1 MTVEIAPDTALGVTR
16 SLAGRRWRL
25 RGQEERVAQRLAQE
39 FDLDPAVGR
48 VLAGRGIAPEDVPGF
63 LNPSL
68 RESLPDPS
76 ALRDMDAAAER
87 LAAAIVAGEQV
98 AVFGDYD
105 VDGATS
111 AALLGHFF
119 AAVGGRLRLYI
130 PDRLKEGYG
139 PNAPALERLA
149 REGVSLVVTVDC
161 GTLSFVPLAAAAA
174 VGLEVIVVDHHKADA
189 ALPEAVAVINPNR
202 LDEDGALGHLAA
214 VGVTFLLV
222 VAVNRALRAAG
233 WYRTERS
240 EPDLRNWLDLVA
252 LGTVCDVVPLTGLNR
267 ALVAQGLK
275 VMAARRNT
283 GLAALADVARL
294 SSAPEAYHLGFLLG
308 PRVNA
313 GGRVGE
319 ADLGARLLLS
329 DDAEE
334 ANRLAE
340 RLDAFNAER
349 QALEADVFDAA
360 LAGIVAEVGDGEPH
374 PLVFAAGTGWHP
386 GVIGIVA
393 SRLTERYGRPSI
405 VIAIAEDGTAKGSA
419 RSIPG
424 VDIGAAIIDAAHSGL
439 IVQGGGHP
447 MAAGLT
453 ARAGQLEE
461 LRAFLAER
469 FETKVAAA
477 RAGRCLDLD
486 GALSIK
492 GCRVELVEALD
503 RLAPF
508 GVGNPTPR
516 FALPE
521 VAIVRADIVGKGH
534 VRTILVG
541 GDGARL
547 KGIAFRAAESALG
560 QALLAG
566 VGRRFHIAGRLKR
579 DDWGVTPKVELLID
593 DAAEA

>member
-25 RGQEERVAQRLAQE
+25 RVQEERLAQRLAQE
-39 FDLDPAVGR
+39 FDLDPVVGR

-63 LNPSL
+63 LDPSL
-68 RESLPDPS
+68 RASLPDPS
-76 ALRDMDAAAER
+76 VLRDMDAAADR
-87 LAAAIVAGEQV
+87 LAAAIVAGEEV

-111 AALLGHFF
+111 AALLGRFF

-161 GTLSFVPLAAAAA
+161 GTLSFAPLAAAAA

-189 ALPEAVAVINPNR
+189 ALPQALAVINPNR
-202 LDEDGALGHLAA
+202 LDEDGDLGALAA

-233 WYRTERS
+233 WYGKERP
-240 EPDLRNWLDLVA
+240 EPDLRHWLDLVA

-267 ALVAQGLK
+267 TLVAQGLK
-275 VMAARRNT
+275 VMAHRRNA

-294 SSAPEAYHLGFLLG
+294 SSAPAAYHLGFLLG

-334 ANRLAE
+334 ARELAA
-340 RLDAFNAER
+340 RLDALNAER
-349 QALEADVFDAA
+349 QALEAEVLEAA
-360 LAGIVAEVGDGEPH
+360 LGGVIAEVGDGEPH
-374 PLVFAAGTGWHP
+374 PLVFAAGRGWHP

-393 SRLTERYGRPSI
+393 SRLGERYGRPSV
-405 VIAIAEDGTAKGSA
+405 VIAIGEDGTARGSA

-424 VDIGAAIIDAAHSGL
+424 VDIGAAIIDAAHRNL
-439 IVQGGGHP
+439 IEQGGGHA

-453 ARAGQLEE
+453 ARVEQLEG

-469 FETKVAAA
+469 LDTKVTAA

-486 GALSIK
+486 GALGVG
-492 GCRVELVEALD
+492 GCRVELVEALE

-516 FALPE
+516 FALPD
-521 VAIVRADIVGKGH
+521 VTIVRADIVGQDH
-534 VRTILVG
+534 VRLFLAG

-547 KGIAFRAAESALG
+547 KGIAFRSADSALG

-579 DDWGVTPKVELLID
+579 DDWGITPRVELLID
-593 DAAEA
+593 DAAHA